1 MTRSTMGNF
10 VEEGRAPLAAEV
22 SLTVVE
28 RALLRLLVAGR
39 PLEEAAPALGLSLG
53 DAGRLLAALQARC
66 GAPSFTRLLVR
77 AVLNVWV

>member
-1 MTRSTMGNF
+1 MTRSA
-10 VEEGRAPLAAEV
+10 VEELVGEGRAPLMPQV
-22 SLTVVE
+22 SLTAVE

-39 PLEEAAPALGLSLG
+39 PLEEAAPALGLSQG

-66 GAPSFTRLLVR
+66 GASSFTRLLVR